1 MRIVQLI
8 DSLEPGGAEKMAVSY
23 ANALATEIAFSAL
36 ITTRKEGTLI
46 KELTPNVSYLFANRK
61 SVLDTKALWRV
72 RKFLTKNNVSI
83 IQAHSSSF
91 FFALLLKITKPSL
104 KIVWHDH
111 YGLSDFVSERH
122 NKRMLKP
129 ASLFFFRVITVND
142 KLKVWAE
149 KNLYC
154 KAIKYLPNF
163 VSIAN
168 HDNGIR
174 LKGTEG
180 KRILCLANLR
190 QQKNHLL
197 LLEVAER
204 IKKIN
209 PDWTFHLVGKDFG
222 DAYSAMLRERIEVL
236 ELEHTVFLYGSTDN
250 SGYVIKQA
258 EIGILTSISEGLP
271 VSLLEYGYF
280 SLPVVTTAVGEIPAI
295 INETNGIL
303 VPEGNA
309 ELFSEA
315 LLKLI
320 ADSDYRQK
328 IGRAF
333 KKDIEQHYT
342 KEAVLKDYLNFID
355 NGN

>member
-8 DSLEPGGAEKMAVSY
+8 DSLEPGGAEKMAVTY
-23 ANALATEIAFSAL
+23 ANVLASEVSFSAL
-36 ITTRKEGTLI
+36 ITTRKEGALK
-46 KELTPNVSYLFANRK
+46 KELDSDVSYLFANRK
-61 SVLDTKALWRV
+61 SVFDARSIWQV
-72 RKFLTKNNVSI
+72 RKYLKKNRVSI

-111 YGLSDFVSERH
+111 YGFSDFVSERK
-122 NKRMLKP
+122 NKKAIQL
-129 ASLFFFRVITVND
+129 ASLFFFRIITVND

-163 VSIAN
+163 VSVTN
-168 HDNGIR
+168 NDDGIR
-174 LKGTEG
+174 LKGAEG

-190 QQKNHLL
+190 EQKNHLL
-197 LLEVAER
+197 LLKVA
-204 IKKIN
+204 KKIKEIY

-222 DAYSAMLRERIEVL
+222 DTYSATLRERISVL
-236 ELEHTVFLYGSTDN
+236 ELENTVFLYGSTDN
-250 SGYVIKQA
+250 SGYVIKQSQ
-258 EIGILTSISEGLP
+258 IGVLTSVSEGLP

-280 SLPVVTTAVGEIPAI
+280 SLPVVTTAVGEIPSI
-295 INETNGIL
+295 IKETNGIL
-303 VPEGNA
+303 VPEGNT
-309 ELFSEA
+309 ELFSEG

-328 IGRAF
+328 IGSAF
-333 KKDIEQHYT
+333 KNDIEQHYT
-342 KEAVLKDYLNFID
+342 KESVLKDYLNFIN